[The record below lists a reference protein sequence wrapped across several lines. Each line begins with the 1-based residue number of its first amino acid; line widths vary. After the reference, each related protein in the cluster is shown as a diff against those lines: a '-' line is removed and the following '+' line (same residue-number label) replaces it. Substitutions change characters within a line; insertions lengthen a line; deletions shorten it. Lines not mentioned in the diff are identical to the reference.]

1 LLTKSDKNL
10 TNFPSK
16 TPKKGKPI
24 SLGKVKTYLTG
35 NAFTLSWY
43 ADGERKREMRSTL
56 EDALSR
62 AKEINKD
69 LDAGRGHVKSFTA
82 TETALLNTCIE
93 QLREIGVPISQ
104 AVREYVAAH
113 RILCGK
119 ASVEEAAR
127 TYSDDRSK
135 ADLKPIKFNEVS
147 AEFLLRCER
156 NGLSETYKAASR
168 KFLKRVSRRL
178 GSSHIQDITSKEIGN
193 VVEHEVNGGPRA
205 YNNLLGTISAVFSY
219 ARKQGYLSRT
229 EKTEAEL
236 VERKPVDRIEKISI
250 YSPDEIRT
258 ILKRIESKLVP
269 FIALGAFAGVRTEE
283 IFRMRWEMVDLAKGF
298 VLLDRGFTKTR
309 RRRIIPINQ
318 ALRSWIAPLHKKTGP
333 IFTSEILRNS
343 ATPSGPH
350 GPGKLMPL
358 RSWSAAEMLFGT
370 PSAPIASQNYRTSKR
385 CPPKWVTHQGNSAN
399 TMQSWPLLRRP
410 RSGFLSCA

>member
-1 LLTKSDKNL
+1 V
-10 TNFPSK
+10 K

-24 SLGKVKTYLTG
+24 ILGKVKTYLTG

-56 EDALSR
+56 EDAMSR

-69 LDAGRGHVKSFTA
+69 LDAGRGHVKSFTT

-104 AVREYVAAH
+104 AIREYVAAH

-127 TYSDDRSK
+127 TYSDARSK

-193 VVEHEVNGGPRA
+193 V
-205 YNNLLGTISAVFSY
+205 
-219 ARKQGYLSRT
+219 
-229 EKTEAEL
+229 
-236 VERKPVDRIEKISI
+236 
-250 YSPDEIRT
+250 
-258 ILKRIESKLVP
+258 
-269 FIALGAFAGVRTEE
+269 
-283 IFRMRWEMVDLAKGF
+283 
-298 VLLDRGFTKTR
+298 
-309 RRRIIPINQ
+309 
-318 ALRSWIAPLHKKTGP
+318 
-333 IFTSEILRNS
+333 
-343 ATPSGPH
+343 
-350 GPGKLMPL
+350 
-358 RSWSAAEMLFGT
+358 
-370 PSAPIASQNYRTSKR
+370 APIASQNYRMSKR